1 MVKRTSGSRK
11 PLTRSE
17 NMARIRSRDTKPEI
31 RLRKALWAAGC
42 RYRLYYD
49 LPGRPD
55 IVFIRERLAVFVD
68 GCFWHGCPLHYSAP
82 RTRED
87 FWKSKLR
94 KNVLRDMAADDAL
107 ASENWRVIRIWQ
119 HDLVRPEPAVRHI
132 LDLLARTEAIYAA
145 ADLPSV
151 TKISESAAVYGTTG
165 RSESD
170 IKTELTCKCG
180 SSDVRI
186 LEVNGYG
193 SLRSGAGHRPESVE
207 LICRTCRN
215 IWSAVADS
223 DETPL

>member
-1 MVKRTSGSRK
+1 MAKQ

-31 RLRKALWAAGC
+31 RLRQALWAAGC
-42 RYRLYYD
+42 RYRLHYD

-55 IVFIRERLAVFVD
+55 IVFIAAKLAVFVD

-107 ASENWRVIRIWQ
+107 VSKNWRVIRIWQ
-119 HDLVRPEPAVRHI
+119 HDLVRPEAAVSRI
-132 LDLLARTEAIYAA
+132 LDLLARTEKNYA

-151 TKISESAAVYGTTG
+151 TKISESAAVYGKP
-165 RSESD
+165 ESYIKPD
-170 IKTELTCKCG
+170 IKTELTCICG
-180 SSDVRI
+180 SEDVRI
-186 LEVNGYG
+186 LSVNGQG
-193 SLRSGAGHRPESVE
+193 SLRSGAGRRPESVE

-215 IWSAVADS
+215 IWNKV
-223 DETPL
+223 LKV